1 MQAGHPTLMH
11 ERLGSEL
18 LWRVAAVSG
27 GLVALRCTCKGAN
40 ELLSDAAVEAAVLKV
55 MPELTWLGG
64 GDLRELWF
72 AAKAHVGCDLPPTRH
87 TCTVSSHA
95 HSLSFHVGAPP
106 PPARC
111 SRMRPALSALA
122 SDAVF
127 NS

>member
-1 MQAGHPTLMH
+1 MH
-11 ERLGSEL
+11 EWLGSEL

-40 ELLSDAAVEAAVLKV
+40 ELLSDAAVAAAVLAV

-64 GDLRELWF
+64 GGLRELLF
-72 AAKAHVGCDLPPTRH
+72 AAA
-87 TCTVSSHA
+87 S
-95 HSLSFHVGAPP
+95 HVGAPP

-111 SRMRPALSALA
+111 SRSCMRPVLSTLTSGAA
-122 SDAVF
+122 F